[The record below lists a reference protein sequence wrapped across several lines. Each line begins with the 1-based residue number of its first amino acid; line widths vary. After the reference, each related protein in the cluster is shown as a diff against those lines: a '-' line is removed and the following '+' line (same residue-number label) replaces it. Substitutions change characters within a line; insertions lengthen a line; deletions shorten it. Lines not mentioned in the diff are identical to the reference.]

1 MLGLHCGTVV
11 CDAVLTQVFCEIV
24 DLHSK
29 VDWFVGPASIFS
41 PILICFRQFDFIAG
55 SRQGFKQNQVDF
67 LWKSFVSVLTY
78 SLNIVNYNILSLF
91 PLVLWPTHFA
101 RFLCFLSSKLWID
114 MSENNKERGD
124 KILENQHV
132 VSPEVR
138 FDVLHSITKRKSTVI
153 SENDNQNK

>member
-1 MLGLHCGTVV
+1 MLGLHSGTVV
-11 CDAVLTQVFCEIV
+11 CDAVLTQEFCEIV

-29 VDWFVGPASIFS
+29 VDWFVGPASIS
-41 PILICFRQFDFIAG
+41 SSILICFRQFDFIAG
-55 SRQGFKQNQVDF
+55 TMQGFKQNQVDF

-78 SLNIVNYNILSLF
+78 SLNIINYNILSFF
-91 PLVLWPTHFA
+91 PLVLRLTHFA

-114 MSENNKERGD
+114 MSENNKERRD
-124 KILENQHV
+124 KILENQHA
-132 VSPEVR
+132 VSPGVS